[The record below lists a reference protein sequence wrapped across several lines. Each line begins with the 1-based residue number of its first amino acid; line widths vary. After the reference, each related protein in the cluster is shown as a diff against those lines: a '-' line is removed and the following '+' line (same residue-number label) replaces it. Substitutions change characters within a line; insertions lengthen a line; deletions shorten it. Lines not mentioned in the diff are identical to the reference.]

1 MSLTLVLAS
10 GSPRRRELLEQLGLN
25 PMIRPSDVDESRG
38 DDESPLEYVRRLAID
53 KVGEPLANEVVIA
66 ADTIVALGDKTLGKP
81 RSDAG
86 AVAMLRELS
95 GRSHLVHTGVAACRG
110 DRLLSTVITTSV
122 KFVDITGP
130 QIAWYV
136 ATGEPHD
143 KAGGYGIQGAG
154 GLFVD
159 EIDGSY
165 TNVVGLPL
173 AQTFQLLMDLDVDMV
188 ALSRN
193 NADEMR

>member
-25 PMIRPSDVDESRG
+25 PVIRPSNIDESR
-38 DDESPLEYVRRLAID
+38 DNDESPLQYVHRIAID
-53 KVGEPLANEVVIA
+53 KVGKPLPNEVVIA

-81 RSDAG
+81 GSDAD
-86 AVAMLRELS
+86 AVAMLGELS
-95 GRSHLVHTGVAACRG
+95 GRTHLVHTGVAACRG

-122 KFVDITGP
+122 KFASITSL

-136 ATGEPHD
+136 ATGEPQD
-143 KAGGYGIQGAG
+143 KAGAYGIQGAG

-173 AQTFQLLMDLDVDMV
+173 AQTFRLLADLEVDMI

>member
-38 DDESPLEYVRRLAID
+38 EYESPLEYVHRLAID
-53 KVGEPLANEVVIA
+53 KVGEPLPNEVIIA

-81 RSDAG
+81 GSDAS

-95 GRSHLVHTGVAACRG
+95 GRTHLVHTGVAACRG

-122 KFVDITGP
+122 KFASITGP

-143 KAGGYGIQGAG
+143 KAGAYGIQGAG

-173 AQTFQLLMDLDVDMV
+173 AQTFGLLADLDVNMI
-188 ALSRN
+188 ALARN